1 MSELLRAMAENTT
14 DTTTPPAGDDIFSL
28 IGESFDLTAQFAN
41 LSLPRILLALL
52 TATVCGLIIYWV
64 YRLFY
69 RGVVYSDNFNIL
81 VMLITVVTAFIIMTI
96 SANLVL
102 SLGMVGA
109 LSIIRFRSAIKDPLD
124 IGFLFWGVAAGITAG
139 AGLYFVALIGTVF
152 VAALYIVL
160 TITKKQRK
168 SYLLVVRYNISAEEN
183 VKALLGAIRYKLKN
197 KTQANDR
204 VEVTIEVKVA
214 NNDTSQLSRFKAI
227 DGVDS
232 VTLLEYNGEYMN

>member
-1 MSELLRAMAENTT
+1 MTDLLNIMAEEKS
-14 DTTTPPAGDDIFSL
+14 DDLLSL
-28 IGESFDLTAQFAN
+28 LGQSFDLSVQFEN

-81 VMLITVVTAFIIMTI
+81 ILLITVVTAFIIMTI

-109 LSIIRFRSAIKDPLD
+109 LSIVRFRSAIKDPLD
-124 IGFLFWGVAAGITAG
+124 IGFLFWGVAAGLTAG
-139 AGLYFVALIGTVF
+139 AGLYFVAVLGTVF
-152 VAALYIVL
+152 VSALYIIL
-160 TITKKQRK
+160 SMSKKSRK
-168 SYLLVVRYNISAEEN
+168 CYLLVVRYGLNADDN
-183 VKALLGAIRYKLKN
+183 VNALLGAIRYKLKN
-197 KTQANDR
+197 KTQIGDKT
-204 VEVTIEVKVA
+204 ELTIEIKIA

-227 DGVDS
+227 EGVDS

>member
-1 MSELLRAMAENTT
+1 
-14 DTTTPPAGDDIFSL
+14 
-28 IGESFDLTAQFAN
+28 
-41 LSLPRILLALL
+41 
-52 TATVCGLIIYWV
+52 
-64 YRLFY
+64 
-69 RGVVYSDNFNIL
+69 
-81 VMLITVVTAFIIMTI
+81 MTI

-124 IGFLFWGVAAGITAG
+124 VGFLFWGVAAGITAG

-152 VAALYIVL
+152 VAILYIVL
-160 TITKKQRK
+160 TLIKKPRR
-168 SYLLVVRYNISAEEN
+168 SYLLVVRYGIAAEDN

-197 KTQANDR
+197 KTQVNDK
-204 VEVTIEVKVA
+204 VEVTIEVKIA

-232 VTLLEYNGEYMN
+232 VTLLEYSGEYMN

>member
-1 MSELLRAMAENTT
+1 MTQLLKLMAENT
-14 DTTTPPAGDDIFSL
+14 AAEDDFFAL
-28 IGESFDLTAQFAN
+28 LGQSFDLSTQFAN
-41 LSLPRILLALL
+41 LSLPRILLAML

-81 VMLITVVTAFIIMTI
+81 VLLITVVTAFIIMTI

-124 IGFLFWGVAAGITAG
+124 VGFLFWGVAAGITAG

-152 VAALYIVL
+152 VAILYIVL
-160 TITKKQRK
+160 TLIKKNFMK
-168 SYLLVVRYNISAEEN
+168 HY
-183 VKALLGAIRYKLKN
+183 
-197 KTQANDR
+197 
-204 VEVTIEVKVA
+204 
-214 NNDTSQLSRFKAI
+214 
-227 DGVDS
+227 
-232 VTLLEYNGEYMN
+232 

>member
-1 MSELLRAMAENTT
+1 MLQHLTALAESK
-14 DTTTPPAGDDIFSL
+14 GDDLLSL
-28 IGESFDLTAQFAN
+28 IGQSFDITAQLES

-52 TATVCGLIIYWV
+52 TATLCGAIIYLV
-64 YRLFY
+64 YRMFY

-81 VMLITVVTAFIIMTI
+81 VLLMTI

-109 LSIIRFRSAIKDPLD
+109 LSIVRFRSAIKDPLD
-124 IGFLFWGVAAGITAG
+124 VGFLFWGVGAGITAG
-139 AGLYFVALIGTVF
+139 AGLYFVAIIGTVF

-160 TITKKQRK
+160 TMIKKERRC
-168 SYLLVVRYNISAEEN
+168 YLLVVRYGTDAESN
-183 VKALLGAIRYKLKN
+183 VNALLGTLKYKLKN
-197 KTQANDR
+197 KTQINDR
-204 VEVTIEVKVA
+204 VELTIEIKTV
-214 NNDTSQLSRFKAI
+214 NNDTTQLSRFKAI

>member
-1 MSELLRAMAENTT
+1 MTELINIMSENASEDFL
-14 DTTTPPAGDDIFSL
+14 SL
-28 IGESFDLTAQFAN
+28 IGQSFDLSVQFEN

-81 VMLITVVTAFIIMTI
+81 VLLITVVTAFIIMTI

-109 LSIIRFRSAIKDPLD
+109 LSIVRFRSAIKDPLD
-124 IGFLFWGVAAGITAG
+124 VGFLFWGVAAGITAG

-152 VAALYIVL
+152 VGALYIIL
-160 TITKKQRK
+160 TMVKKERR
-168 SYLLVVRYNISAEEN
+168 SYLLVVRYGIAAEDN
-183 VKALLGAIRYKLKN
+183 VKAMLGAIRYKLKN
-197 KTQANDR
+197 KTRIKDR
-204 VEVTIEVKVA
+204 VEITIEIKIA
-214 NNDTSQLSRFKAI
+214 DNDTSQLSRFQAI